1 VLNKS
6 GSTFATASVIAV
18 ALASIVSTN
27 PAGATAVDTQVTDAV
42 TQANVKVVGSS
53 PAMSMGTVYQST
65 ANSTGL
71 KLNNSPALVTHAQAI
86 TTQGVQQIYSVD
98 TAAAA
103 TPTSRMKPLR
113 QDSEAKVLRKI
124 DAMAQRLAECGDDC
138 VLNLHFHMT
147 PRQPRDARDDS
158 CDVGDFE
165 ITGADV
171 SAVEPTT
178 PAQLLATCIVARM
191 ETKSGVDVEGVAW
204 SIPDRPRYRT
214 NPVTR
219 VDMYVQRLP

>member
-1 VLNKS
+1 MDFKTGLALGPV
-6 GSTFATASVIAV
+6 V
-18 ALASIVSTN
+18 ALAVFGIQPHIAAT
-27 PAGATAVDTQVTDAV
+27 PADSQVTDAV

-53 PAMSMGTVYQST
+53 PAMSIGTLYQST
-65 ANSTGL
+65 AHSTGIS
-71 KLNNSPALVTHAQAI
+71 LNNSPALVTHAQAF
-86 TTQGVQQIYSVD
+86 TSQGIQQIYSVD

-204 SIPDRPRYRT
+204 SILDRPRYRT
-214 NPVTR
+214 QPVTR